1 MKKLLV
7 WLSVMTAVLVLVA
20 GCGSSTGTDS
30 GASNKLSVY
39 SPHQA
44 EIINPI
50 IKEFQ
55 DRTGIEVDLV
65 TGGTGELLNRVQAET
80 SNPLGDV
87 FWGGGAESLE
97 AFSSS
102 FEPYVSSED
111 ANIPAEYKSPNN
123 YWTGFSA
130 LPMVIMYNKNMISE
144 DEVPTS
150 WEELLDPKFKG
161 LIAFCDPARSGSSY
175 TQLVTM
181 LFAQDNVDKGWEY
194 VENFVANLDG
204 KLLSGSS
211 MVFRGVADGEFPIG
225 VTLEEA
231 AHRYIAG
238 GSPVGVHYPAEGTST
253 VPDGMAIIKDA
264 KNMENAQKFIDF
276 LAGKDVQELIVKE
289 FNRRSIRDDV
299 NPPEGLAATEEIP
312 VVDYDFSWSAEN
324 KDEVLNKFLD
334 IVIKQ

>member
-1 MKKLLV
+1 MKRIVVL
-7 WLSVMTAVLVLVA
+7 LSVMTLVMIA
-20 GCGSSTGTDS
+20 AIGCSSSSDS
-30 GASNKLSVY
+30 NSGGGNKLSVY

-65 TGGTGELLNRVQAET
+65 TGGTGELLNRVQAEA

-97 AFSSS
+97 AYSSS
-102 FEPYVSSED
+102 FQPYVSSED
-111 ANIPAEYKSPNN
+111 AHIPAQYKSPNN
-123 YWTGFSA
+123 NWIGFSA

-144 DEVPTS
+144 DEVPSS
-150 WEELLDPKFKG
+150 WEGLLDPKLRG

-181 LFAQDNVDKGWEY
+181 LFAQANEEEGWNY
-194 VENFVANLDG
+194 VRQFIDNLDG
-204 KLLSGSS
+204 KMLSGSS

-238 GSPVGVHYPAEGTST
+238 GAPVGVKYPTEGTST

-264 KNMENAQKFIDF
+264 KNLENAQKFVDF

-289 FNRRSIRDDV
+289 FNRRSIRDDIA
-299 NPPEGLAATEEIP
+299 PPEGLMTSEEIP
-312 VVDYDFSWSAEN
+312 VVDYDFNWSAEN
-324 KDEVLNKFLD
+324 KDVVLGKFQD
-334 IVIKQ
+334 IIIGR